1 MVNDALVFVT
11 TYNQNLQA
19 GEPQMDALYNAG
31 ISRFRPI
38 VLTTITTVAGLYPL
52 LLEKSFQAQFL
63 IPMAVSIAF
72 GLLFITVVILILLP
86 VMLIALN
93 RFKVG
98 ASWLWNGEKPT
109 YEAVEAATPEKGGYE
124 FMWYF
129 FFGLIAWGGLA
140 QAML

>member
-1 MVNDALVFVT
+1 
-11 TYNQNLQA
+11 
-19 GEPQMDALYNAG
+19 LYNAG

-38 VLTTITTVAGLYPL
+38 ILTTITTVAGLYPL

-72 GLLFITVVILILLP
+72 GLLFITAVILILLP
-86 VMLIALN
+86 VLLIALN

-109 YEAVEAATPEKGGYE
+109 YESVEAATTEQGGYE
-124 FMWYF
+124 YLWYLF
-129 FFGLIAWGGLA
+129 FIIIGVVLL
-140 QAML
+140 LKTLL